1 MFSLV
6 VRNRNILMFILSVIL
21 IFFFMLMC
29 KIEISNAER
38 VILPFCFFIFISS
51 GIYLLL
57 NHFCKDKFCA
67 KIFLI
72 SVLLHL
78 IFVLFWQFLKY
89 YLLGLPVPTTYSF
102 HGYVSDVDGGKYHAL
117 GVYISQ
123 HISSGVLSEKLYGG
137 LFAKII
143 GFIYYYIAIN
153 PFIISC
159 LNAFISG
166 FTAIIIYL
174 IGKNTLKSRET
185 AKIFSVLAILNFAHL
200 MNTSTLIRDAYIVLF
215 MFLSIWSSY
224 LFYKHRNILNI
235 LATILSLYALF
246 SFRPYAAF
254 VIFFAIVT
262 AFGCMQFKVYKK
274 NNTVKT
280 NAISLVII
288 LLFPII
294 IGIILYLLMQISTFM
309 NILSVEDLIATRELA
324 YSGST
329 TDYAMDFG
337 KLYGIFP
344 LLPFIVGYICLFL
357 APFPWEWVL
366 VRRMIYVPDMLILYC
381 FLPSFIKNLKH
392 AIFGK
397 QYYLTVFFFS
407 MLFMFTIYS
416 ITLGNSGSIHRLRG
430 PYIPM
435 IYLIAMYRPDKFL
448 SRILCKVQKW
458 RIV

>member
-89 YLLGLPVPTTYSF
+89 YLLGLHVPTTYSF

-137 LFAKII
+137 LFPKII
-143 GFIYYYIAIN
+143 GFVYHYLGIN
-153 PFIISC
+153 PFYIAC
-159 LNAFISG
+159 LNALISG
-166 FTAIIIYL
+166 FTAIIIFL
-174 IGKNTLKSRET
+174 IGKITLASIET
-185 AKIFSVLAILNFAHL
+185 AKIFSILSILNFAHL

-215 MFLSIWSSY
+215 MY
-224 LFYKHRNILNI
+224 
-235 LATILSLYALF
+235 LSLYFSYYFYKTKKLIPLVCTLISLYLLYLF
-246 SFRPYAAF
+246 REYAAF
-254 VIFFAIVT
+254 VILFAIIIT
-262 AFGCMQFKVYKK
+262 FTYLNLRIAKK
-274 NNTVKT
+274 GNGIKSNNIGI
-280 NAISLVII
+280 ALII
-288 LLFPII
+288 LSPII
-294 IGIILYLLMQISTFM
+294 ITGICLLFVKMTTFF
-309 NILSVEDLIATRELA
+309 NIFSASDLITLREVA
-324 YSGST
+324 YSGSSS
-329 TDYAMDFG
+329 DFAFDFM
-337 KLYGIFP
+337 KLYKIFP
-344 LLPFIVGYICLFL
+344 LLPFMLGYVFMIL

-366 VRRMIYVPDMLILYC
+366 ARRLIYVPDMIILYS
-381 FLPSFIKNLKH
+381 FLSSFFKNIKTT
-392 AIFGK
+392 
-397 QYYLTVFFFS
+397 LTEKEYFPVVFFFS
-407 MLFMFTIYS
+407 IIFMFSIYCF
-416 ITLGNSGSIHRLRG
+416 TLGNSGSIHRNRG
-430 PYIPM
+430 PFIPM

-448 SRILCKVQKW
+448 NRILYKIQQW